1 MSDTASP
8 PSPLSVIE
16 RRILGVLIEK
26 QKTSKSAD
34 AYPMTL
40 NSLTTG
46 CNQKSNRDPVLEL
59 DEDDVEE
66 TLRALQ
72 AKGLT
77 LKIVGGRADRY
88 KHLLYD
94 VWKVSKV
101 EMAILAELLL
111 RGPQSEGDLRSRAS
125 RMEEIADLDV
135 LRGLLKELQARQ
147 FVQYLTPA
155 DRRGAILT
163 HTFHA
168 PEELEKIRTLVNSGA
183 LAQVEAPV
191 RASLS
196 QTGLTELEQKLQAAL
211 QELAEL
217 RQRVEQLE
225 ARAG

>member
-1 MSDTASP
+1 
-8 PSPLSVIE
+8 VIE